1 MLVVILGLLIGLVLG
16 LVSPYML
23 PLVYSR
29 YLSIAVLSAIDT
41 AFGGLRAS
49 IDGTYDNAI
58 FISGF
63 FANATLAA
71 ALVFLGD
78 RLGVENLYLAG
89 VAALGI
95 RIFNN
100 IGYIRRALL
109 TKWGS
114 LRRKRESP
122 PDQSHQA

>member
-1 MLVVILGLLIGLVLG
+1 MLVVILGLLLGLLLG
-16 LVSPYML
+16 LVSPYTL

-49 IDGTYDNAI
+49 LDGTYDNAI

-63 FANATLAA
+63 FSNATFAA

-100 IGYIRRALL
+100 IGYIRRTLI
-109 TKWGS
+109 TKWHHS
-114 LRRKRESP
+114 RRKGERPINKS
-122 PDQSHQA
+122 QQG

>member
-1 MLVVILGLLIGLVLG
+1 MLVVIFGLVLGLMLG

-29 YLSIAVLSAIDT
+29 YLSIAILSAIDT

-49 IDGTYDNAI
+49 LDGTYDNVI

-100 IGYIRRALL
+100 IGYIRRALI

-114 LRRKRESP
+114 LRRKQETSVDKSR
-122 PDQSHQA
+122 QA

>member
-1 MLVVILGLLIGLVLG
+1 MLVVILGLLLG
-16 LVSPYML
+16 LLLGLASPYML

-29 YLSIAVLSAIDT
+29 YLSIAILSAIDT

-49 IDGTYDNAI
+49 LDGSYDNAI

-63 FANATLAA
+63 FANATFAA

-100 IGYIRRALL
+100 IGYIRRALI
-109 TKWGS
+109 TKWNQA
-114 LRRKRESP
+114 RRQKAP
-122 PDQSHQA
+122 PIDKSQQG